1 MTNNTKILHSGRN
14 PFDHHNTINPPIYAS
29 SSLVFKTLK
38 ELDEAYTAYGRHGT
52 QTSRYLE
59 DLIKVIENGSEAML
73 FPSGLSAITTSILGC
88 VSAGEHILLPDL
100 AYGPTRIF
108 ATKFLEK
115 LNIEYDFY
123 PSGLRS
129 KIAEYI
135 KPNTKA
141 VFMES
146 PVSQTFE
153 IDEIDVMI
161 ATCKE
166 HNIASIFDN
175 TYCGGYFFKPLDHGV
190 DVVIQSCSK
199 FFSGHSDVIMGCMVT
214 NSEKYYNKI
223 KNHYK
228 YLGLHVSP
236 RDCYLVQRG
245 IRTLN
250 IRLKQHYANSL
261 VVAKWLEEQPMVA
274 EVLYP
279 ALESSPYH
287 ERFKKY
293 FTGASGLFSF
303 YFKPDISREQA
314 INFVEALKYFH
325 IGFGWGGYESLVMFF
340 KEIRSDAV
348 DNPNQYLVR
357 LFIGLEEPEDLIE
370 DLSQAMEKTL

>member
-1 MTNNTKILHSGRN
+1 MANNTKLLHSGRS

-29 SSLVFKTLK
+29 SSLVFKTLN
-38 ELDEAYTAYGRHGT
+38 EIDEAYTAYGRHGT

-59 DLIKVIENGSEAML
+59 DLIKVIENGDKAML
-73 FPSGLSAITTSILGC
+73 FPSGLSAITTAILGC
-88 VSAGEHILLPDL
+88 ASTGDHVLLPDL
-100 AYGPTRIF
+100 AYEPTRIF
-108 ATKFLEK
+108 ATDFLSK
-115 LNIEYDFY
+115 LNIEFDFY

-129 KIAEYI
+129 KLREYI

-153 IDEIDVMI
+153 IDEIDEMI
-161 ATCKE
+161 AVCKE
-166 HNIASIFDN
+166 KEIVSIFDN
-175 TYCGGYFFKPLDHGV
+175 TYSGGYFFKPLDHGV
-190 DVVIQSCSK
+190 DITVQSCSK
-199 FFSGHSDVIMGCMVT
+199 FFSGHSDVIMGCLCT
-214 NSEKYYNKI
+214 NNTTYYNKI
-223 KNHYK
+223 KNNYK

-250 IRLKQHYANSL
+250 IRLEKHYENSL
-261 VVAKWLEEQPMVA
+261 IIAKWLEQQPTVA

-279 ALESSPYH
+279 ALESSIYH

-303 YFKPDISREQA
+303 YFKPEITREQVK
-314 INFVEALKYFH
+314 NFVETLQYFH
-325 IGFGWGGYESLVMFF
+325 IGYGWGGYESLVMFF
-340 KEIRSDAV
+340 KEIRSDAIK
-348 DNPNQYLVR
+348 NPNQYLVR
-357 LFIGLEEPEDLIE
+357 LFIGLEEPEDLID
-370 DLSQAMEKTL
+370 DLKQAIEKTL